1 MSDRWASVIINNYNY
16 ERFLG
21 EAIESALGQSYP
33 RSEVIVVDDGS
44 TDRSRDI
51 IAEYSGRIVP
61 VLKEN
66 GGQASA
72 CNAGFAVSRGDV
84 VIFLDADDLLL
95 PAAIE
100 TALPLFDDPGVVQ
113 VHWPLL
119 EIDEYS
125 NRTGNVVP
133 KGHLAE
139 GDLRDRRIREGPFWY
154 ETPPTS
160 GSAWA
165 RHFLAQVLPIRES
178 ACKHGVD
185 GFLITFAPVH
195 GVIRRAPEPQGCY
208 RRHLENFTNMPFEA
222 KVRYHLW
229 RYDQRCVLLSEH
241 LRGMGIDANTAGWQG
256 PRIYLEGLLALPHDV
271 AALIPLGEHLVLVDQ
286 DELGAESFPSYR
298 VSPFLERDGLYWGPP
313 PDDATAIRE
322 LERLRGSGASFIVF
336 CLPALWWL
344 EWYRGFGDY
353 LRSTYHCLQEN
364 GRAVIFDMTEQR
376 AVISIDP
383 GAWHSR
389 RPA

>member
-1 MSDRWASVIINNYNY
+1 MSERWASVIINNYNY
-16 ERFLG
+16 GRFLG
-21 EAIESALGQSYP
+21 EAIESALGQTYQ
-33 RSEVIVVDDGS
+33 RTEVIVVDDGS
-44 TDRSRDI
+44 TDRSREV
-51 IAEYSGRIVP
+51 IAEYAGRVTA
-61 VLKEN
+61 VLKDN
-66 GGQASA
+66 GGQAST

-133 KGHLAE
+133 KGPLAE

-185 GFLITFAPVH
+185 GFLVTLAPVH
-195 GVIRRAPEPQGCY
+195 GLIGRAPEPQGWY
-208 RRHLENFTNMPFEA
+208 RRHSENFTNMPFEA
-222 KVRYHLW
+222 KVRYYLW

-241 LRGMGIDANTAGWQG
+241 LRGMGIDANAADWQG
-256 PRIYLEGLLALPHDV
+256 PRIYLEGLLAVLPDV
-271 AALIPLGEHLVLVDQ
+271 AALIPAGKHLVLVDQ
-286 DELGAESFPSYR
+286 GQLGAESFPGYR
-298 VSPFLERDGLYWGPP
+298 VSPFLERGGLYWGPP

-322 LERLRGSGASFIVF
+322 LERLRRLGAKFIVF

-344 EWYRGFGDY
+344 EWYSGFGDY
-353 LRSTYHCLQEN
+353 LRSTYHCVQEN
-364 GRAVIFDMTEQR
+364 GRAVIFDLTGQR
-376 AVISIDP
+376 TVISVYP
-383 GAWHSR
+383 GDGNSR
-389 RPA
+389 RPV